1 MTGNSAAS
9 EETEVSI
16 VLVMS
21 HCLLNGV
28 FRDLTAS
35 VLLTCGS
42 AAMAQTHECLVVTCK
57 CHEGGTAGYVPS
69 ADLKHKLIRDET

>member
-1 MTGNSAAS
+1 MLSTINHHSLAKQYANEQIRVSEGKLTKRVYDTKYSAVS

-42 AAMAQTHECLVVTCK
+42 AALVQ
-57 CHEGGTAGYVPS
+57 A
-69 ADLKHKLIRDET
+69 A

>member
-1 MTGNSAAS
+1 MTLAKQYANEQIVTKRVYDTKYSAVN
-9 EETEVSI
+9 EKTEVSI

-35 VLLTCGS
+35 VQLTCGS
-42 AAMAQTHECLVVTCK
+42 VAMVQAA
-57 CHEGGTAGYVPS
+57 
-69 ADLKHKLIRDET
+69 